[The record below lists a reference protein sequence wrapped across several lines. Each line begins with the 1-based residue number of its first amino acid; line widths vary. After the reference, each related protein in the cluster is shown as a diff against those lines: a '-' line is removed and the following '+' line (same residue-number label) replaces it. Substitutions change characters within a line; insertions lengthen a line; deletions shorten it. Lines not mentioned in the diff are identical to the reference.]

1 MNARLTNFQLKG
13 CELNVIVSRSI
24 SLCIEFPMCKTAD
37 FLPIQV
43 ILFDDLRIDVDFLT
57 VYDYVDFLENFF
69 YFLIL
74 FFAVRH

>member
-24 SLCIEFPMCKTAD
+24 SLCIEFPMCKTTD

-43 ILFDDLRIDVDFLT
+43 ILFNDLRIDVDFLT
-57 VYDYVDFLENFF
+57 VYDYVDFFGNSFGF
-69 YFLIL
+69 RIL
-74 FFAVRH
+74 FFAIRH

>member
-13 CELNVIVSRSI
+13 CELNVIVGRSI
-24 SLCIEFPMCKTAD
+24 SLCIEFHMCKTAD

-43 ILFDDLRIDVDFLT
+43 ILFDDFRIDVDFLT
-57 VYDYVDFLENFF
+57 VYDYVDFSVNSF

-74 FFAVRH
+74 FFS

>member
-1 MNARLTNFQLKG
+1 MNACLTNFQLKG

-37 FLPIQV
+37 FLLIQV
-43 ILFDDLRIDVDFLT
+43 IFFNDLRIDVDFLT
-57 VYDYVDFLENFF
+57 VYDYVDFSVNSF